1 MLDSSGQSGAF
12 TGRNEWTRAHPV
24 VGCLEGPMAK
34 EPRARCQLCTLSVH
48 RNRFGGPK
56 APAHV
61 YAAFTIRERQRRWRL
76 TAWRPWIDAAA
87 SGDDRNPPP
96 HRSACRSRSRPGCVS
111 LLPLSR
117 SDLVEHLP
125 LLLRRRLTPSTGAA
139 VVHRSD
145 PLRGFQQPPRKA
157 GAPPQAQAETRTV
170 LRSLDTWKPH
180 PMSTDTPVPSG
191 CIHAQNVIGCTP
203 GRRCVSFSN

>member
-1 MLDSSGQSGAF
+1 
-12 TGRNEWTRAHPV
+12 
-24 VGCLEGPMAK
+24 MAK
-34 EPRARCQLCTLSVH
+34 EPRARCQLCTVSVH
-48 RNRFGGPK
+48 SNRFGGPK

-125 LLLRRRLTPSTGAA
+125 LLLRRRLTPSTGACLRPSLRPTPRLPA
-139 VVHRSD
+139 ASQEGRS
-145 PLRGFQQPPRKA
+145 PT
-157 GAPPQAQAETRTV
+157 QAQAETSTV

-180 PMSTDTPVPSG
+180 PMSTDTPIPSG
-191 CIHAQNVIGCTP
+191 CIHAQHVIGCTP
-203 GRRCVSFSN
+203 GRPLCSIQ